1 MSTLTLSPTLCT
13 KGKHLLPRKI
23 LKRELQIKGLLGELK
38 GMEENGKNEF
48 KTSHENH
55 YSESEPTHAANRER
69 SYSFSEI
76 KIGS

>member
-1 MSTLTLSPTLCT
+1 MSTFTLSPTLCT
-13 KGKHLLPRKI
+13 
-23 LKRELQIKGLLGELK
+23 KRELQIKGLLGELK

-76 KIGS
+76 KIGF